1 MSKSKKLT
9 NRIIAVLLIVLGL
22 ILGGTWNS
30 AKYCIGDKI
39 FIALGI
45 SPWSNGSSG
54 THYPAII
61 GSFVILAGISIL
73 NLTLQKKTRLWIW
86 TAVILCFILFNLF
99 FYLYVVDDN
108 FQFEVTFPP
117 KKRKLPGA

>member
-1 MSKSKKLT
+1 MSKRKNLT
-9 NRIIAVLLIVLGL
+9 NRLIAVLLIVLGL

-45 SPWSNGSSG
+45 SPRSNGSSG

-73 NLTLQKKTRLWIW
+73 NLTLQKKLVCGFGLLLFYALFCLI
-86 TAVILCFILFNLF
+86 CF
-99 FYLYVVDDN
+99 
-108 FQFEVTFPP
+108 
-117 KKRKLPGA
+117 LPICSR